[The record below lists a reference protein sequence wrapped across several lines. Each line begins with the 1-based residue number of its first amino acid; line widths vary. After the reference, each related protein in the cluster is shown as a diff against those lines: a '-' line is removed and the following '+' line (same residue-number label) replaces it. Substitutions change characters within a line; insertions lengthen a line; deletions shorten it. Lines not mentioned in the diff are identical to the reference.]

1 MRTEVTWMTESWY
14 SLEVNAVLLAT
25 FDPFAQEFDRL
36 TRRTFGD
43 HADFRRLA
51 RMDAV
56 RRENEVELRFDLPGI
71 DRESIDVTVDRGVL
85 TVSATRNEEHT
96 EGEKPF
102 IRERVMGSYTRRVRL
117 SDAVEAD
124 KIEASYTDGVLTVHV
139 PVAEQAKPRKIEVSA
154 DAKAIAA

>member
-1 MRTEVTWMTESWY
+1 MTESWY

-25 FDPFAQEFDRL
+25 FDPFAQDFDRL
-36 TRRTFGD
+36 TRRAFGD
-43 HADFRRLA
+43 HADYRRLA

-124 KIEASYTDGVLTVHV
+124 KIEANYTDGVLTVHV

>member
-1 MRTEVTWMTESWY
+1 M
-14 SLEVNAVLLAT
+14 LLTT
-25 FDPFAQEFDRL
+25 FDPFARA
-36 TRRTFGD
+36 FGS
-43 HADFRRLA
+43 ADYSRLA

-85 TVSATRNEEHT
+85 TVSATRNEEHA

-117 SDAVEAD
+117 SDAVDAD
-124 KIEASYTDGVLTVHV
+124 RIEANYADGVLTVHV

>member
-1 MRTEVTWMTESWY
+1 MTESWY
-14 SLEVNAVLLAT
+14 SLEVNAMLLAT

-36 TRRTFGD
+36 TRRAFGD

>member
-1 MRTEVTWMTESWY
+1 MTESWY

-25 FDPFAQEFDRL
+25 FDPFAHEFDRL
-36 TRRTFGD
+36 TRRAFGD
-43 HADFRRLA
+43 HADYRRLA

-117 SDAVEAD
+117 SDTVEAD

>member
-1 MRTEVTWMTESWY
+1 MTESWY

-36 TRRTFGD
+36 TRRAFGD
-43 HADFRRLA
+43 HADYRRLA

-56 RRENEVELRFDLPGI
+56 RRENEVELRFDLPGT

-117 SDAVEAD
+117 SDAVDAD
-124 KIEASYTDGVLTVHV
+124 KIEAGYADGVLTVHV
-139 PVAEQAKPRKIEVSA
+139 PVSEQAKPRKIEVSA

>member
-1 MRTEVTWMTESWY
+1 MTESWY

-36 TRRTFGD
+36 TRRAFGD

-117 SDAVEAD
+117 SDTVEAD

>member
-1 MRTEVTWMTESWY
+1 M
-14 SLEVNAVLLAT
+14 LLTT
-25 FDPFAQEFDRL
+25 FDPFAQEFDRF
-36 TRRTFGD
+36 TRRAFGS
-43 HADFRRLA
+43 ADYRRLA

-71 DRESIDVTVDRGVL
+71 DRESIDVTVDHGVL
-85 TVSATRNEEHT
+85 TVSATRDEEHT

-117 SDAVEAD
+117 SDAVDAD